1 MNTLIVIFVV
11 LTLVIMFMF
20 TYGKR
25 VQMDR
30 LSILLDCKDWNEFDK
45 VADSFLTKALVK
57 HYDLESIKL
66 NSYIMRKDS
75 KRIDEQFDLLFKAKK
90 SIGKDINITLRG
102 FEYYVYE
109 KNKNKANELLT
120 HLEAI
125 ADKSITSFCKREYD
139 ILIEGATN
147 HIPQLEKEIKETEG
161 QKKYVLAYLLKLSY
175 ENDGNGKKAREI
187 EKKYN
192 FR

>member
-1 MNTLIVIFVV
+1 MNLLIIVFVV
-11 LTLVIMFMF
+11 LTLIVMFMF

-30 LSILLDCKDWNEFDK
+30 LSILLDCKDWEQFDK

-57 HYDLESIKL
+57 HFDLESIKL
-66 NSYIMRKDS
+66 NSYIMRKDT
-75 KRIDEQFDLLFKAKK
+75 KKIDEQFDLLSKASK
-90 SIGKDINITLRG
+90 SDIKDINITVRG

-109 KNKNKANELLT
+109 KNRNKAAEYLS
-120 HLEAI
+120 HLEKV
-125 ADKSITSFCKREYD
+125 ADKSVTSFCKREYD
-139 ILIEGATN
+139 ILIDGATN
-147 HIPQLEKEIKETEG
+147 YIPQLEKEIKESGG

-192 FR
+192 FK